1 MESVETKGRADQTS
15 RVTIRPLVG
24 IEDYEACIQLQRDTW
39 GQEFTGC
46 ISRNVLMIVAQ
57 EAGGVLAGAFDERRL
72 VGFVLGMAGIRDRKP
87 IHWSQMLAVAPDYRG
102 SGLGRTMK
110 LYQRERVMLQGID
123 VMHWTF
129 DPLEATNAHLNFNR
143 LGVQADRY
151 VENMY
156 GTDNKSELA
165 VLGTDR
171 CVLRWE
177 LDSQLAKNVVA
188 GHPRPE
194 PEGARTAPVVNAPE
208 DDGRPRLLSSD
219 PPSGPL
225 VRIVIPQHIG
235 ALKQDARDE
244 ALAWRET
251 TRAAFRWY
259 FDRQY
264 HVTNFYCDAARELCY
279 YVLGQEG
286 CV

>member
-1 MESVETKGRADQTS
+1 MESVETKGRSDLTS
-15 RVTIRPLVG
+15 RVTMRQLVG

-39 GQEFTGC
+39 GLEFTGC
-46 ISRNVLMIVAQ
+46 IPRNVLMIVAQ
-57 EAGGVLAGAFDERRL
+57 EAGGVLVGAFDERRL

-156 GTDNKSELA
+156 GTDNKANWPYSA
-165 VLGTDR
+165 PTGACFGGNSTR
-171 CVLRWE
+171 NW
-177 LDSQLAKNVVA
+177 
-188 GHPRPE
+188 PRTSLPGIRGRS
-194 PEGARTAPVVNAPE
+194 PKAPV
-208 DDGRPRLLSSD
+208 PRRWST
-219 PPSGPL
+219 
-225 VRIVIPQHIG
+225 RRMMT
-235 ALKQDARDE
+235 DA
-244 ALAWRET
+244 
-251 TRAAFRWY
+251 
-259 FDRQY
+259 
-264 HVTNFYCDAARELCY
+264 H
-279 YVLGQEG
+279 GS
-286 CV
+286 

>member
-1 MESVETKGRADQTS
+1 MASVETKGRSDQTS

-46 ISRNVLMIVAQ
+46 IPRNVLMIVAE

-87 IHWSQMLAVAPDYRG
+87 IHWSQLLAVAHDYRG

-143 LGVQADRY
+143 LGVEADRY
-151 VENMY
+151 VVNMY

-165 VLGTDR
+165 GGLGTDR
-171 CVLRWE
+171 FVLRWE
-177 LDSQLAKNVVA
+177 LNSQLAKSVIA

-194 PEGARTAPVVNAPE
+194 PQGARTAPVVNARAE
-208 DDGRPRLLSSD
+208 EDGRPRLLSAD
-219 PPSGPL
+219 LPSGPL
-225 VRIVIPQHIG
+225 VRVAIPRHIG
-235 ALKQDARDE
+235 GLKQEARDE

-264 HVTNFYCDAARELCY
+264 RVTNFYCDAAQDLCY
-279 YVLGQEG
+279 YVLGT
-286 CV
+286 